1 VAVALI
7 MMYPFRM
14 ARSAANSHLTQQFEA
29 RKAAMLLSKTNLERN
44 QLSLREDDMES
55 KFDSSRTQTPRS
67 VEDSTAQLMQ
77 QDRSPLQKMIE
88 GLFSVKFSMTLANVD
103 TQTCSSIKERE
114 NIQIV
119 ENKLANILMVSS
131 TKLSIKDSQISGE
144 QSNSTPLILTVKITD
159 ISMREFSEI
168 KYCLDFARQD
178 NNRSL
183 LSIFSAA
190 GITDVQSR
198 DICVSQISTS
208 GFLPIIFAIEYY
220 NCRGVLPM
228 ITPVPISETKE
239 SVGSI
244 PSLKKGLED
253 IKKQML
259 NMEDLMQ
266 NVRECTDGISSLQDQ
281 DDKIDSMCFSQEKF
295 QHSTFDML

>member
-1 VAVALI
+1 
-7 MMYPFRM
+7 
-14 ARSAANSHLTQQFEA
+14 
-29 RKAAMLLSKTNLERN
+29 MLLSKTNLERN

-244 PSLKKGLED
+244 PSLKKDLED
-253 IKKQML
+253 IQKQMLNMEDKIDSMRGSIPSLLNKGLKDIQKQML

-281 DDKIDSMCFSQEKF
+281 DDKIDSMCSSQEKF
-295 QHSTFDML
+295 QDSTFDMS